1 MKAASFDLASA
12 SSLTEAV
19 GALAR
24 DGAKVVAGGCS
35 LGPMLNLRLARPSA
49 LVDLR
54 RLAELRALER
64 SDTHLLLGSGW
75 THAEI
80 EDGVVP
86 DVTAG
91 LMPRVAH
98 TIAYRAVRNRGTVG
112 GSLAHADPAADWLS
126 TLTALD
132 ARLIIQGPARLRE
145 EALPGFFLAA
155 YTTSLADDEIITAIR
170 LPVLSGAARTGYH
183 KICRKTGE
191 FSQATGAVVVD
202 ARRGFARVVCGAIEG
217 PPLLLEGAAQ
227 ALLAGD
233 PNGALRLAVE
243 EIEAALS
250 DREAAFRALHV
261 VAVER
266 ALQEASE

>member
-1 MKAASFDLASA
+1 MKAAPFDLAA
-12 SSLTEAV
+12 AASLTEAV

-49 LVDLR
+49 LIDLR
-54 RLAELRALER
+54 RLGELRVLER
-64 SDTHLLLGSGW
+64 SDTHLLLGAGW

-86 DVTAG
+86 DISAG
-91 LMPRVAH
+91 LMQRVAH

-112 GSLAHADPAADWLS
+112 GSLAHADPAADWVS

-132 ARLIIQGPARLRE
+132 ARLLIHGPAGLRE
-145 EALPGFFLAA
+145 EALPRFFLAA
-155 YTTSLADDEIITAIR
+155 YTTSLADDEIIAAIR
-170 LPVLSGAARTGYH
+170 IPVLSGAARTGYH

-191 FSQATGAVVVD
+191 FSQATGTVVVD
-202 ARRGFARVVCGAIEG
+202 APRGFARVVCGAIEA
-217 PPLLLEGAAQ
+217 PPLLLDGAAK

-233 PNGALRLAVE
+233 PAGALRVAAE

-250 DREAAFRALHV
+250 KHGTAFRALHA

-266 ALQEASE
+266 ALQEAAE

>member
-1 MKAASFDLASA
+1 MKAAPFDLAPAA
-12 SSLTEAV
+12 SLAEAV
-19 GALAR
+19 GALSR

-54 RLAELRALER
+54 RLRELRVLER
-64 SDTHLLLGSGW
+64 SETHLLLGAGW

-86 DVTAG
+86 DVTCG
-91 LMPRVAH
+91 FMQRVAH

-112 GSLAHADPAADWLS
+112 GSIAHADPAADWVS

-132 ARLIIQGPARLRE
+132 ARLIIQGPAGTRE

-155 YTTSLADDEIITAIR
+155 YTTGLADDEIIAAI
-170 LPVLSGAARTGYH
+170 LIPVLSSTARTGYH

-191 FSQATGAVVVD
+191 FAQASGAVVVD
-202 ARRGFARVVCGAIEG
+202 APRGFARVICGAIEA
-217 PPLLLEGAAQ
+217 PPILLHQTAK

-233 PNGALRLAVE
+233 PAGALRMAAE
-243 EIEAALS
+243 EIEATLS
-250 DREAAFRALHV
+250 DQDAAFCALHT

-266 ALQEASE
+266 ALHEAAA